1 MSASRLSHNSLND
14 TEDSEVTQLGNG
26 ISVCSDPEPVCQKS
40 NQGISNIHEYSWLA
54 WLEYGYYMLKKF
66 D

>member
-1 MSASRLSHNSLND
+1 MWVYSY
-14 TEDSEVTQLGNG
+14 T
-26 ISVCSDPEPVCQKS
+26 VCQKS

-54 WLEYGYYMLKKF
+54 WLEYDYYNAQKIRL